1 MPISGDAR
9 LLLILSVHRVPTLT
23 RPSFLGNG
31 TTARLYKCSD
41 NDEFGLLRS
50 SNLGTVVAYI
60 TYLPDQVI
68 RYKIYV
74 VLDPFCET
82 SSCTVLE

>member
-1 MPISGDAR
+1 MPDYFSSYQSIG
-9 LLLILSVHRVPTLT
+9 RVPTLT

-31 TTARLYKCSD
+31 TTLESHTNPSD

-60 TYLPDQVI
+60 TYLPDQGKKVS
-68 RYKIYV
+68 
-74 VLDPFCET
+74 DPC
-82 SSCTVLE
+82 SS